1 MTELKRDQYQIL
13 FEHSADATLIIDYE
27 KFVDCN
33 DAVLQMLGYA
43 DREAMLSTHP
53 SQLSPEFQ
61 PDGQPSFDKANEMIS
76 IAIKTGSHRFKWIH
90 TRANG
95 EDFPV
100 EVLLTAIP
108 FQDRKLVHVVWRD
121 ISQRVRMEEEL
132 ENHRVH
138 LQQLVDEQ
146 TRDLIE
152 ARDAA
157 EAASKVKSLFLGTM
171 SHELRTPLNAIIGFT
186 DAMKTEIFGPLNNT
200 KYEGYVDLINHS
212 GEHLLQLIN
221 DILDVSAIE
230 AGELTIEEE
239 SVDIERTV
247 FDCQALVQQRAA
259 AAGICIF
266 TKVPDDLPPLFIDE
280 RRIKQI
286 VLNLL
291 TNSIKFTDSGGHVN
305 VECQL
310 DKEGNLVI
318 SVKDDGVGMD
328 EAGITTAL
336 AQFGQVENSLTRNHE
351 GTGLGLPLTKS
362 LVEMHDGRME
372 MESEAGKGTTVTLIF
387 PASRLRS
394 KG

>member
-13 FEHSADATLIIDYE
+13 FEHSADAMLIIDYE

-33 DAVLQMLGYA
+33 DAVLEMLGYA
-43 DREAMLSTHP
+43 DRDEMLSTHP
-53 SQLSPEFQ
+53 SQLSPEYQ
-61 PDGQPSFDKANEMIS
+61 PDGQPSFEKANEMIS
-76 IAIKTGSHRFKWIH
+76 IAIETGSHRFIWIH

-121 ISQRVRMEEEL
+121 ISERVRMEEEL
-132 ENHRVH
+132 ERHRDH

-186 DAMKTEIFGPLNNT
+186 DAMKSQIFGPLNNT
-200 KYEGYVDLINHS
+200 KYEGYIELINDS
-212 GEHLLQLIN
+212 GSHLLQLIN

-230 AGELTIEEE
+230 AGELSVDEE
-239 SVDIERTV
+239 SVNIEAIV
-247 FDCQALVQQRAA
+247 AECQALVQQRAG
-259 AAGICIF
+259 AAGVCIY
-266 TKVPDDLPPLFIDE
+266 VRIPDGLPPLFIDE

-286 VLNLL
+286 ILNLL
-291 TNSIKFTDSGGHVN
+291 TNSVKFTNAGGHVQ
-305 VECQL
+305 VECHL
-310 DKEGNLVI
+310 NESGDLVI
-318 SVKDDGVGMD
+318 SVEDNGIGMD
-328 EAGITTAL
+328 EAGVATAL
-336 AQFGQVENSLTRNHE
+336 TQFGQVETSLTKNHE

-362 LVEMHDGRME
+362 LVEMHDGDMDI
-372 MESEAGKGTTVTLIF
+372 SSKPGVGTTVNLTF

-394 KG
+394 K

>member
-13 FEHSADATLIIDYE
+13 CEHSADATLIIDYE

-230 AGELTIEEE
+230 AGVL
-239 SVDIERTV
+239 
-247 FDCQALVQQRAA
+247 
-259 AAGICIF
+259 IF
-266 TKVPDDLPPLFIDE
+266 VDE
-280 RRIKQI
+280 RR
-286 VLNLL
+286 
-291 TNSIKFTDSGGHVN
+291 
-305 VECQL
+305 
-310 DKEGNLVI
+310 
-318 SVKDDGVGMD
+318 
-328 EAGITTAL
+328 
-336 AQFGQVENSLTRNHE
+336 
-351 GTGLGLPLTKS
+351 
-362 LVEMHDGRME
+362 
-372 MESEAGKGTTVTLIF
+372 
-387 PASRLRS
+387 
-394 KG
+394 